1 VAATNGVV
9 KLKPEEVAALAFA
22 RAAGVH
28 EPHEPKVP
36 QPVAAVAAPPAEV
49 ADPVAAV
56 AAEAPAAAQA
66 LNGGNGTSRTVPAP
80 ATPAARRSEVPPPPP
95 LPPRRAGAAPRR
107 GPAPPSRR
115 EGSGMAAV
123 IVTAVVGVLVLG
135 GAVFFLTRGGD
146 DPPKTADNGPQIET
160 TPTAEASATST
171 AKQAPAPTKQT
182 ALIAIYNGTPQDGLA
197 GTFRDQ
203 LKAEGYP
210 EGNLAADTAPPEQQ
224 RQTSVVMYSRGAKT
238 AASGVAESL
247 GITDVQ
253 QLDDATQALI
263 ANSPKKW
270 NVVVIVGND
279 KTN

>member
-1 VAATNGVV
+1 MV
-9 KLKPEEVAALAFA
+9 
-22 RAAGVH
+22 
-28 EPHEPKVP
+28 
-36 QPVAAVAAPPAEV
+36 
-49 ADPVAAV
+49 
-56 AAEAPAAAQA
+56 
-66 LNGGNGTSRTVPAP
+66 
-80 ATPAARRSEVPPPPP
+80 
-95 LPPRRAGAAPRR
+95 
-107 GPAPPSRR
+107 
-115 EGSGMAAV
+115 AV

-135 GAVFFLTRGGD
+135 GAVFFFTRGGD
-146 DPPKTADNGPQIET
+146 DPPNTADNGPQIET
-160 TPTAEASATST
+160 TPTAEATST
-171 AKQAPAPTKQT
+171 PKPAPAPTKET

>member
-1 VAATNGVV
+1 
-9 KLKPEEVAALAFA
+9 
-22 RAAGVH
+22 
-28 EPHEPKVP
+28 
-36 QPVAAVAAPPAEV
+36 
-49 ADPVAAV
+49 
-56 AAEAPAAAQA
+56 
-66 LNGGNGTSRTVPAP
+66 
-80 ATPAARRSEVPPPPP
+80 
-95 LPPRRAGAAPRR
+95 
-107 GPAPPSRR
+107 
-115 EGSGMAAV
+115 MAAV

-135 GAVFFLTRGGD
+135 GAVFFFTRGSD
-146 DPPKTADNGPQIET
+146 DGGGNTAATGPQIET
-160 TPTAEASATST
+160 TPTAEATST
-171 AKQAPAPTKQT
+171 PKPAPAPTKET

-224 RQTSVVMYSRGAKT
+224 RQTSVVMYRRGAKT

-253 QLDDATQALI
+253 QLDGATQALI

>member
-1 VAATNGVV
+1 MISAHARSGT
-9 KLKPEEVAALAFA
+9 A
-22 RAAGVH
+22 RA
-28 EPHEPKVP
+28 
-36 QPVAAVAAPPAEV
+36 
-49 ADPVAAV
+49 
-56 AAEAPAAAQA
+56 
-66 LNGGNGTSRTVPAP
+66 
-80 ATPAARRSEVPPPPP
+80 
-95 LPPRRAGAAPRR
+95 
-107 GPAPPSRR
+107 SRR
-115 EGSGMAAV
+115 CSSRSSTRSTWPTRHRSTRPPHRSAAKS
-123 IVTAVVGVLVLG
+123 T
-135 GAVFFLTRGGD
+135 
-146 DPPKTADNGPQIET
+146 PKA
-160 TPTAEASATST
+160 
-171 AKQAPAPTKQT
+171 APAPTKET

-224 RQTSVVMYSRGAKT
+224 RQTSVVMYRRGAKT

>member
-1 VAATNGVV
+1 
-9 KLKPEEVAALAFA
+9 
-22 RAAGVH
+22 
-28 EPHEPKVP
+28 
-36 QPVAAVAAPPAEV
+36 
-49 ADPVAAV
+49 
-56 AAEAPAAAQA
+56 
-66 LNGGNGTSRTVPAP
+66 
-80 ATPAARRSEVPPPPP
+80 
-95 LPPRRAGAAPRR
+95 
-107 GPAPPSRR
+107 
-115 EGSGMAAV
+115 MAAV

-135 GAVFFLTRGGD
+135 GAVFFFTRGSD
-146 DPPKTADNGPQIET
+146 DGGGNTAATGPQIET
-160 TPTAEASATST
+160 TPTAEATST
-171 AKQAPAPTKQT
+171 PKAAPAPTKET